1 MSDHEQYVGYLF
13 VYFTDDCKG
22 GGEEIYFALSK
33 GNDPLHWR
41 ELNGGEPV
49 LTSQLGE
56 KGVRDPFIIR
66 SPQGDKFFLL
76 GTDLKAHED
85 GNWHRAVNEGS
96 RSILIWES
104 NDLIHW
110 SEQRMVEIAPPDAGC
125 AWAPEAFYDADSE
138 QYFVYW
144 ASMLGDQEREGDK
157 GRYHRMLV
165 ARTRDFVNFSE
176 PEVYIDYG
184 LSVIDTTMIQAN
196 GKIYRFSKRENIS
209 HVFQESG
216 SSFFDPSFTLIR
228 ENIGQEMMER
238 GEGPI
243 VFKSNVED
251 KWYLFIDEYGL
262 RGYIPLETTDMDS
275 GVWTMPAEFTL
286 PAKPRHGS
294 ILPVTHSEYESLLA
308 HYGMGQC

>member
-1 MSDHEQYVGYLF
+1 MSDHEEYAGYLF
-13 VYFTDDCKG
+13 VYFTDDGKG

-33 GNDPLHWR
+33 GNDPLYWR

-66 SPQGDKFFLL
+66 SLQGDKFFLL
-76 GTDLKAHED
+76 GTDLKAHGD
-85 GNWHRAVNEGS
+85 GNWHRAATKGS
-96 RSILIWES
+96 RAILVWES
-104 NDLIHW
+104 QDLIHW
-110 SEQRMVEIAPPDAGC
+110 FEQRLVEVAPPDAGC

-144 ASMLGDQEREGDK
+144 ASMLGDKKAEDGK
-157 GRYHRMLV
+157 GLYHRMMV

-176 PEVYIDYG
+176 SEVYIDNG
-184 LSVIDTTMIQAN
+184 LSVIDTTMIQEN
-196 GKIYRFSKRENIS
+196 RKIYRFSKRGHIS
-209 HVFQESG
+209 NVLQESG
-216 SSFFDPSFTLIR
+216 DSFLDRSFTLIR
-228 ENIGQEMMER
+228 ENIGQEFMER

-262 RGYIPLETTDMDS
+262 RGYMPLETTDLDS
-275 GVWTMPAEFTL
+275 GIWTMPTEFSL
-286 PAKPRHGS
+286 PTKPRHGS
-294 ILPVTHSEYESLLA
+294 VLPVTRSEYERLLA
-308 HYGMGQC
+308 KYGRDI